1 MKKLMSAL
9 AAAAAFAL
17 SAPASATVVGGIDF
31 GASTG
36 THLETATLAET
47 FVSQVG
53 NTLEGYGYITTVNG
67 SNSYCAVGPCS
78 LYYHV
83 HDYVVS
89 QFNGV
94 GVRFTGGIID
104 VYYSAAD
111 PVNLLTSGNNSVE
124 NLALITS
131 QTPWVRLAGHMFGDP
146 LMDIIM
152 GGAGVQTLNGFGSLT
167 GASLSQSGAG
177 QLDVDTSGAFGI
189 AAVAAFLNGN
199 GIDDNLGGLADIVFT
214 SSSNNVVLNQADI
227 DDGLAAGCKAGTAAA
242 GAWCLQGTANIRG
255 VVANEVPE
263 PAGLALVGMGLL
275 AAGFARRRTM
285 KK

>member
-1 MKKLMSAL
+1 MKKLMTAL
-9 AAAAAFAL
+9 AAVAAAFAL

-31 GASTG
+31 GATTG

-53 NTLEGYGYITTVNG
+53 DTLEGYGYITTVNG
-67 SNSYCAVGPCS
+67 SNSYCAVGPCA

-89 QFNGV
+89 DFNGL
-94 GVRFTGGIID
+94 GVRFTGGYVD
-104 VYYSAAD
+104 VYYAAAA

-131 QTPWVRLAGHMFGDP
+131 LTPWARLTGHTFGDP
-146 LMDIIM
+146 LMNAIL
-152 GGAGVQTLNGFGSLT
+152 GPGVQTLNGFGTLT

-177 QLDVDTSGAFGI
+177 QLDTDTSGTFGI
-189 AAVAAFLNGN
+189 AAVTAFLDGN
-199 GIDDNLGGLADIVFT
+199 GVPDNLGGFADIVLT
-214 SSSNNVVLNQADI
+214 SSSNNVVLNQNDI
-227 DDGLAAGCKAGTAAA
+227 DDGLANGCLNGTASA

-255 VVANEVPE
+255 VANVVPE
-263 PAGLALVGMGLL
+263 PAGLALVGLGLL
-275 AAGFARRRTM
+275 AAGFARRRTT
-285 KK
+285 KQ

>member
-9 AAAAAFAL
+9 AAVAAVAL

-31 GASTG
+31 GATTG

-53 NTLEGYGYITTVNG
+53 DTLEGYGYITTVNG
-67 SNSYCAVGPCS
+67 SNSYCAVGPCA

-83 HDYVVS
+83 RDYVVS
-89 QFNGV
+89 DFNGV
-94 GVRFTGGIID
+94 GVRFTGGFID
-104 VYYSAAD
+104 VYYAAAA

-124 NLALITS
+124 NLAMITS
-131 QTPWVRLAGHMFGDP
+131 LTPWARLSGHTFGDP
-146 LMDIIM
+146 LMNAIL
-152 GGAGVQTLNGFGSLT
+152 GPGVQTLNGVGSLT

-177 QLDVDTSGAFGI
+177 QLDVDTSGTFGI

-199 GIDDNLGGLADIVFT
+199 GVSDNLGGFADIVLT
-214 SSSNNVVLNQADI
+214 SSSNNVVLNQEDVN
-227 DDGLAAGCKAGTAAA
+227 DGLANGCSDGTAAA

-255 VVANEVPE
+255 VANVVPE

-275 AAGFARRRTM
+275 AAGFARRRTT